1 MEIIGY
7 SASILMVFA
16 SYSMIKKD
24 IERKVTDQKP
34 ANNFWVIIQGLVVS
48 LVTGH
53 FSPNV
58 TKVAVRLMIISEL

>member
-34 ANNFWVIIQGLVVS
+34 ANNFWVIIQGLVVGV
-48 LVTGH
+48 VTGH
-53 FSPNV
+53 FYS
-58 TKVAVRLMIISEL
+58 L